1 MELGINI
8 EASSARR
15 SIARNNKHSIGR
27 SRDCLTR
34 KIHVVVDTN
43 GLPMRLG
50 VPAIGQVERG

>member
-1 MELGINI
+1 MELVINKRLHQH
-8 EASSARR
+8 AV
-15 SIARNNKHSIGR
+15 SIARNKKQSIGR

>member
-8 EASSARR
+8 EGFISTPFHRSQQETVYRPVAR
-15 SIARNNKHSIGR
+15 
-27 SRDCLTR
+27 LFTR

-50 VPAIGQVERG
+50 VPAIGRVERE